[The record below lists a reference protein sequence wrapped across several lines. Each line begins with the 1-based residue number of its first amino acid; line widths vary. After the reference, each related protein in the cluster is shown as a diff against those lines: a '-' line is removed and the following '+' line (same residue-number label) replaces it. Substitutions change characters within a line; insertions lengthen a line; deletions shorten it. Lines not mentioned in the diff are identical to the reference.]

1 MASNKQQ
8 GGWGGGGGNS
18 FICIAGLILSTYHP
32 DCWIHTEMHSGNAR
46 KGPAFPAVCFNLLVI
61 G

>member
-1 MASNKQQ
+1 MYKYVYLLQ
-8 GGWGGGGGNS
+8 GEREKNS

-32 DCWIHTEMHSGNAR
+32 DCWIHTEMHSGTAR
-46 KGPAFPAVCFNLLVI
+46 EGPAFPAVYFDLLVI